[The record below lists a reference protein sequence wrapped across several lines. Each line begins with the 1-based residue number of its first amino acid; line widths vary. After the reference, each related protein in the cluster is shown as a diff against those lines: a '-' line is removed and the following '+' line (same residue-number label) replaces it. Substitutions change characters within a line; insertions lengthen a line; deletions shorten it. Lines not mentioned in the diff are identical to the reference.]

1 MVSADEEDSVVR
13 MARWAVV
20 LAMVAAVAMVAGC
33 GKNATTGTKAPKT
46 LLVLVPCGQMGPFSE
61 VEDLFRKAHPEVKL
75 DWAGLNMVT
84 MTEEVLGGKKKP
96 DAFLSMGDLEVDRL
110 AKAGLILPET
120 RAKYAD
126 NAIVLIVP
134 ADNPAGVQSFLDL
147 AKPAVKAIAIPNPA
161 VNSVGAHAIEALK
174 GAGIWEKVKDKIVT
188 PQFAADS
195 QELGQKGQVDASI
208 GYFPCESEVHVKGGE
223 PAKPKGTTLI
233 GFVPAEYY
241 QEFSCEAVVIK
252 GCKDPEGGKQ
262 LIAALETPEAQA
274 IFRKWNFARTKQE
287 AE

>member
-1 MVSADEEDSVVR
+1 V
-13 MARWAVV
+13 VV
-20 LAMVAAVAMVAGC
+20 LAMLAAVAVAAGC
-33 GKNATTGTKAPKT
+33 GRNATTAGKTETT

-61 VEDLFRKAHPEVKL
+61 VEDLFKQAHPEIKL

-126 NAIVLIVP
+126 NAIVLTVP
-134 ADNPAGVQSFLDL
+134 ADNPAGVQSFMDL
-147 AKPAVKAIAIPNPA
+147 AKPEVKAIAIPNPK

-174 GAGIWEKVKDKIVT
+174 GAGIWDQVKGKIVT

-195 QELGQKGQVDASI
+195 QELGKQGRVEASI
-208 GYFPCESEVHVKGGE
+208 GYYPCESEVHVKGGE
-223 PAKPKGTTLI
+223 PATPKGTKMI

-241 QEFSCEAVVIK
+241 SEFSCEAVVVK
-252 GCKDPEGGKQ
+252 GCKDPEGGKL
-262 LIAALETPEAQA
+262 LIAALQTPEAQA
-274 IFRKWNFARTKQE
+274 VFRKWNFARAKQE